1 MHRAVQLSLF
11 PIAANDNAPTAQAAN
26 HPGASPERSAMDP
39 EVFRR
44 RVIQAIQ
51 ERRVCRVVYA
61 AGDEIP
67 RPRDFEPYAI
77 IRVEDHWSVIGF
89 CRLRQGLRTFRS
101 DRVLRF
107 DLLSDAFIPRASVS
121 LERFILRRRGAA

>member
-11 PIAANDNAPTAQAAN
+11 PIAANDNAPGARAAN
-26 HPGASPERSAMDP
+26 APEPAPERPSMDP

-61 AGDEIP
+61 ANDEVP

-77 IRVEDHWSVIGF
+77 IRVDDHWSVFGF
-89 CRLRQGLRTFRS
+89 CRLRQALRTFRS

-107 DLLSDAFIPRASVS
+107 ELLSDAFVPRASVS

>member
-11 PIAANDNAPTAQAAN
+11 PIAANDNAPGARAAN
-26 HPGASPERSAMDP
+26 APEPAPERPSMDP

-61 AGDEIP
+61 ANDEVP

-77 IRVEDHWSVIGF
+77 IRVDDHWSVFGF
-89 CRLRQGLRTFRS
+89 CRLRQALRTFRS

-107 DLLSDAFIPRASVS
+107 ELLSDAFIPRASVS

>member
-11 PIAANDNAPTAQAAN
+11 PIAANDNAPGARAAN
-26 HPGASPERSAMDP
+26 APEPAPERPSMDP

-61 AGDEIP
+61 ANDEVP

-77 IRVEDHWSVIGF
+77 IRVDDHWSVFGF
-89 CRLRQGLRTFRS
+89 CRLRQALRTFRS

-107 DLLSDAFIPRASVS
+107 ELLSDAFILRASVS

>member
-1 MHRAVQLSLF
+1 MRRAVQLSLF
-11 PIAANDNAPTAQAAN
+11 PIAANDNAPSNRAA
-26 HPGASPERSAMDP
+26 HPPPVPAERPTLDP

-61 AGDEIP
+61 ATDEVP
-67 RPRDFEPYAI
+67 RPREFEPYAI
-77 IRVEDHWSVIGF
+77 IRVDDHWSVFGF

-107 DLLSDAFIPRASVS
+107 ELLDDAFTPRASVS

>member
-26 HPGASPERSAMDP
+26 HAGASPERPTMDP

-89 CRLRQGLRTFRS
+89 CRLRQALRTFRS

>member
-11 PIAANDNAPTAQAAN
+11 PIASNDNALTAQAAN
-26 HPGASPERSAMDP
+26 HSGASPERPTMDP

-89 CRLRQGLRTFRS
+89 CRLRQRLRTFRS

>member
-11 PIAANDNAPTAQAAN
+11 PIAANDNAPTARAAV
-26 HPGASPERSAMDP
+26 HPDPAPERPAMDP

-61 AGDEIP
+61 ANDEIP

-77 IRVEDHWSVIGF
+77 IRVDDHWSVFGF

-107 DLLSDAFIPRASVS
+107 ELLSDAFVPRSSVS

>member
-11 PIAANDNAPTAQAAN
+11 PIAANDNAPTARAPN
-26 HPGASPERSAMDP
+26 HPDATAQRPTLDP

-51 ERRVCRVVYA
+51 ERRVCRVVYS
-61 AGDEIP
+61 AGDEVP

-77 IRVEDHWSVIGF
+77 IRVDDHWSVFGF
-89 CRLRQGLRTFRS
+89 CRLRQNLRTFRS

-107 DLLSDAFIPRASVS
+107 ELLNEAFIPRSSVS

>member
-1 MHRAVQLSLF
+1 MRRAVQLSLF
-11 PIAANDNAPTAQAAN
+11 PIAANDNAPSSRAT
-26 HPGASPERSAMDP
+26 HPPAVPSERPTLDP

-61 AGDEIP
+61 ATDELP
-67 RPRDFEPYAI
+67 RSREFEPYAI
-77 IRVEDHWSVIGF
+77 IRVDDHWSVFGF

-107 DLLSDAFIPRASVS
+107 ELLDDAFTPRASVS

>member
-11 PIAANDNAPTAQAAN
+11 PIAANDNAPTTRAASL
-26 HPGASPERSAMDP
+26 PVASTERPAMDP

-61 AGDEIP
+61 ATDEVP

-77 IRVEDHWSVIGF
+77 IRVDDHWSVFGF

-107 DLLSDAFIPRASVS
+107 ELLNDAFVPRSSVS

>member
-11 PIAANDNAPTAQAAN
+11 PIAANDNAPTARAPLLPEAPAA
-26 HPGASPERSAMDP
+26 RQAMDP

-61 AGDEIP
+61 ASDEVP

-77 IRVEDHWSVIGF
+77 IRVDDHWSVFGF

-107 DLLSDAFIPRASVS
+107 ELLNDAFTPRPSVS